1 MRRILCDTCALVWL
15 STGDARLSR
24 AARTAMRDAEL
35 LCFSSISTWE
45 IARKVKA
52 GELDIPVTPA
62 LFADMLERHYGMKE
76 LPLDNAVMLRASSLP
91 EIHSGVWCGSNCVKQ
106 GCGGGT
112 LATQSECAQRRQEK
126 GRPWDPMDAT

>member
-1 MRRILCDTCALVWL
+1 
-15 STGDARLSR
+15 
-24 AARTAMRDAEL
+24 MRDAEL
-35 LCFSSISTWE
+35 LCFSSISIWE

-91 EIHSGVWCGSNCVKQ
+91 EIHKDPADRFIIATAFLNDCVVATGDRRFPEYGVEVI
-106 GCGGGT
+106 
-112 LATQSECAQRRQEK
+112 A
-126 GRPWDPMDAT
+126 